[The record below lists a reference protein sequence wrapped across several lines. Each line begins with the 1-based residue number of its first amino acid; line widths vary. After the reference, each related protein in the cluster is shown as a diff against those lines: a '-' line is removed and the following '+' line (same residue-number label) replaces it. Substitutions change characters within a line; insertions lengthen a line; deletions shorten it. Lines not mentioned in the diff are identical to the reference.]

1 MSEHNSALLLLD
13 ELKQETESALRT
25 RRRVA
30 GLLLV
35 MIALFVA
42 NLWWQLESFDADMM
56 LADLEIHATTTVW
69 PQLSAELEAVGE
81 EAVPAISE
89 ALSSEANVLLIR
101 ATEQLTSESEVFQD
115 NMARHMH
122 RSLEAA
128 FADVASEEDTEL
140 SELQLLRQIITK

>member
-69 PQLSAELEAVGE
+69 PQLSAELEAVGLRDRAKDAE
-81 EAVPAISE
+81 EALAVVGDRARSAE
-89 ALSSEANVLLIR
+89 ERMQMVVLL
-101 ATEQLTSESEVFQD
+101 A
-115 NMARHMH
+115 
-122 RSLEAA
+122 
-128 FADVASEEDTEL
+128 
-140 SELQLLRQIITK
+140 